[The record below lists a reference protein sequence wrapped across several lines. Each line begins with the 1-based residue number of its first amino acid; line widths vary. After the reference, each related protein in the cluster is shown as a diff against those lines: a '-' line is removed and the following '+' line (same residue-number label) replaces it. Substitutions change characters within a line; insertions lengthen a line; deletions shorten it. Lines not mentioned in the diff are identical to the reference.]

1 MARRIVTANNAEGR
15 SYFVSDE
22 VIDSPYVWDSSAAA
36 PLGIEPTGGQTYF
49 LPSTAPAID
58 PPPGGSKCVRFAM
71 QPWKIMKSS
80 IEKGRVPGLSADGF
94 HRTAT
99 IDYLMVL
106 SGEVD
111 LLLDDGRATV
121 RAGDVVVQ
129 RNTNHAWHNMTDEP
143 TEMWGVMVRVDI
155 E

>member
-15 SYFVSDE
+15 SYFVSNE
-22 VIDSPYVWDSSAAA
+22 EMESPYVWDSSAAD
-36 PLGIEPTGGQTYF
+36 PLGADPTGRPTYL
-49 LPSTAPAID
+49 LPSTAPTID
-58 PPPGGSKCVRFAM
+58 PPTGGSKCVRFSM
-71 QPWKIMKSS
+71 QPWNVMKPS
-80 IEKGRVPGLSADGF
+80 IERGEVPGLGADGF

-99 IDYLMVL
+99 IDYLTVL

-121 RAGDVVVQ
+121 CAGDVVVQ